1 MMLAKCLIQCLI
13 EILPN
18 PRIFSDWWLTMVV
31 IPIITHMLVLYLLV
45 FSLGDAIAGK
55 KIHRS
60 IYRHEPWA
68 RVEWQ
73 RLGCKCIPL
82 VIKCGLGFDNFVVAS
97 LMNLYAKC
105 GELSYARQAFLEVEV
120 DKPQLQAW
128 TALMGGYAQQGKAR
142 EAIDLFHKFH
152 SLGLKH
158 SEGIFSSILKV
169 FADIA
174 DVEVGTQLHSLII
187 KMGFNSF
194 ILIGNAILDFY
205 MWVGIGF
212 GSLQTG
218 ISMHLEGLVCFSLQS
233 F

>member
-1 MMLAKCLIQCLI
+1 
-13 EILPN
+13 
-18 PRIFSDWWLTMVV
+18 
-31 IPIITHMLVLYLLV
+31 MLVLYLLV

-55 KIHRS
+55 EIHGS

-82 VIKCGLGFDNFVVAS
+82 VIKCGLGFDNFVVPS
-97 LMNLYAKC
+97 LINLYAKC

-128 TALMGGYAQQGKAR
+128 TALMGGCAQQGKAR

-169 FADIA
+169 FADTA

-187 KMGFNSF
+187 KMGS
-194 ILIGNAILDFY
+194 IPLY
-205 MWVGIGF
+205 
-212 GSLQTG
+212 
-218 ISMHLEGLVCFSLQS
+218 
-233 F
+233 